1 MMQNSN
7 KIYYSIC
14 WIIHTLAYKNNI
26 MLDKYNKVDNSISDK
41 ALLELIGT
49 YLKETRLRQ
58 NKTQMELAEAAGI
71 NRSTLVQIESG
82 GGGGLLT
89 FVQIMR
95 ALDQLSV
102 FKNFEISEQISPLL
116 LAKIQRNKRQRAS
129 GASKTLLPK

>member
-1 MMQNSN
+1 MIEITN
-7 KIYYSIC
+7 
-14 WIIHTLAYKNNI
+14 
-26 MLDKYNKVDNSISDK
+26 KYNNSISDK
-41 ALLELIGT
+41 ALLELIGV

-58 NKTQMELAEAAGI
+58 NKTQQELAEAAGI

-102 FKNFEISEQISPLL
+102 FKNFEVSEQISPLL
-116 LAKIQRNKRQRAS
+116 LAKMQRNKRQRAS
-129 GASKTLLPK
+129 SANKTSLPK

>member
-1 MMQNSN
+1 MIEITN
-7 KIYYSIC
+7 
-14 WIIHTLAYKNNI
+14 
-26 MLDKYNKVDNSISDK
+26 KYNNSISDK

-58 NKTQMELAEAAGI
+58 NKTQQELAEAAGI

-102 FKNFEISEQISPLL
+102 FKNLEISEQISPLL
-116 LAKIQRNKRQRAS
+116 LAKMQRNKRQRAS
-129 GASKTLLPK
+129 SANKTSLPK

>member
-1 MMQNSN
+1 MIEITN
-7 KIYYSIC
+7 IY
-14 WIIHTLAYKNNI
+14 N
-26 MLDKYNKVDNSISDK
+26 NSISDK
-41 ALLELIGT
+41 AVLELIGT

-58 NKTQMELAEAAGI
+58 NKTQQELAEAAGI

-95 ALDQLSV
+95 ALDQLAV

-116 LAKIQRNKRQRAS
+116 LAKLQRNKRQRAS
-129 GASKTLLPK
+129 SASKTSLSK